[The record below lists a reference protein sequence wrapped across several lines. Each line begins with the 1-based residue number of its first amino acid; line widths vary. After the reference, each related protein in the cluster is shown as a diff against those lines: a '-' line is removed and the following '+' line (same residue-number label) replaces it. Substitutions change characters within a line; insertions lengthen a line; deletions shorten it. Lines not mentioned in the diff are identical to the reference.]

1 MGRNEGTTDRVI
13 RVIVGLV
20 ILGLA
25 KRPAI
30 VTNFFSGLK
39 GTLGLLVQ

>member
-1 MGRNEGTTDRVI
+1 MATVARVFTLLI
-13 RVIVGLV
+13 IGLI

-30 VTNFFSGLK
+30 VTNFFSGVR
-39 GTLGLLVQ
+39 GTLGLLVQK